1 MNTENPTAVV
11 PAPKNRP
18 WKIALWGILGLAA
31 VLVLITFLSAIITEF
46 TWTKLAGLFEKFW
59 IAYVIILAFVYILLF
74 AFFSST
80 YKMVV
85 YSFMGLAVVLVIAS
99 AKGNWIA
106 DKIRGYIDT
115 NFDLN
120 YLLGGIAMFGIILA
134 LIPIWQDIKK
144 RVK

>member
-31 VLVLITFLSAIITEF
+31 VLVLITFLSAIITGF
-46 TWTKLAGLFEKFW
+46 TWAKLAGLFETFW
-59 IAYVIILAFVYILLF
+59 IAYVVILAFVYILLLMF
-74 AFFSST
+74 LSSS
-80 YKMVV
+80 YKMMV

-115 NFDLN
+115 NFELN
-120 YLLGGIAMFGIILA
+120 YLMGGIAMFGIVLA
-134 LIPIWQDIKK
+134 LSAIRKDIQK